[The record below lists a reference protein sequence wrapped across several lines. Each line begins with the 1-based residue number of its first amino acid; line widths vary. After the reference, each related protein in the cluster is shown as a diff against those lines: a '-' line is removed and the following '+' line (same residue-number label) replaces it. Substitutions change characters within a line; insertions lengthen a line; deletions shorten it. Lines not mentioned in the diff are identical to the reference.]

1 MPSIA
6 EQIAAATLTALS
18 GAIPAVGA
26 RVYRARVDAV
36 QNAECPAIVIE
47 SGVEESTVATL
58 AADVMRCEFDLV
70 IGIHVAG
77 GDVWETVADAVAVP
91 AHAIFAAQILPGTA
105 TTWVGPLITD
115 EAASGDDVPAT
126 RTLTYTITHYRQ
138 AAALD
143 AAA

>member
-1 MPSIA
+1 MASLA
-6 EQIAAATLTALS
+6 EQIAAAVATALS
-18 GAIPAVGA
+18 GAIPAVGT
-26 RVYRARVDAV
+26 RVFRARMDAV
-36 QNAECPAIVIE
+36 PNSECPAIVVA

-58 AADVMRCEFDLV
+58 AADVMRCEFDVVL
-70 IGIHVAG
+70 GIHVAG

-91 AHAIFAAQILPGTA
+91 AHAIFAALTFPGTA

-115 EAASGDDVPAT
+115 DAASGDDVPAS

>member
-1 MPSIA
+1 MASLA

-26 RVYRARVDAV
+26 RVFRARTDAV
-36 QNAECPAIVIE
+36 QNAECPVIVIS
-47 SGVEESTVATL
+47 SGVEESAVATL

-70 IGIHVAG
+70 LSIHVAG
-77 GDVWETVADAVAVP
+77 GDVWETVADLVAVP
-91 AHAIFAAQILPGTA
+91 AHAIFAALTLPGTA

-115 EAASGDDVPAT
+115 DAASGDDVPAT

>member
-1 MPSIA
+1 MASLA
-6 EQIAAATLTALS
+6 EQISAAVYTAIYNQI
-18 GAIPAVGA
+18 GAVGT

-36 QNAECPAIVIE
+36 PNSECPAIVIS
-47 SGVEESTVATL
+47 SGVEESAVATL

-70 IGIHVAG
+70 LSIHVAG
-77 GDVWETVADAVAVP
+77 GDVWETVADLVAVP
-91 AHAIFAAQILPGTA
+91 AHAIFAALTLPGTA

-115 EAASGDDVPAT
+115 DAASGDDVPAT